1 MLQRKLV
8 IITGTIVLMFGILF
22 YLQGLAVVGP
32 KSSFMYSNPQWINY
46 GAQIII
52 AGISILVGGI
62 FLIFIIKKATTKK

>member
-8 IITGTIVLMFGILF
+8 IITGTIVILFGILF
-22 YLQGLAVVGP
+22 YLQGLAIVGP

-52 AGISILVGGI
+52 AGICILVGGI
-62 FLIFIIKKATTKK
+62 FLIFLKKRQTTKK

>member
-22 YLQGLAVVGP
+22 YLQGLAIVGP

-52 AGISILVGGI
+52 AGFSILVGGI